1 MRALLVL
8 VLVLASVGV
17 PVGASGAR
25 QSPGRYVVAPG
36 DSLSL
41 IAERYGVS
49 LGRLAQ
55 ANSLDVRAPLLVGT
69 VLHLPGSSST
79 AATAHAGWTSR
90 YVVRPGDTLGA
101 IADHFA
107 VPLGELAKA
116 NGVDPAGVLL
126 AGAKLKVPGA
136 ATAAPT
142 AAPTG
147 ITLTVKPGDTLSGLA
162 GRFGISIESLSSSN
176 DLEPTAWLYVGQ
188 RLLIPAQSSSTAAL
202 LELAAAESSPYTAS
216 VAGYDIS
223 FPDCSRTL
231 PTDAGFFIVGLNNGR
246 PFTANPCFE
255 IEYAAAK
262 ASGLSPS
269 IYLNAAYAPSLIR
282 HVTPDCASAGEA
294 QPLGRRRR
302 IAYAVGCSEAEA
314 SVGMLGGLPAAAI
327 WIDIEPANTWSKR
340 PGMNRAAIA
349 GFAATLL
356 TQDPR
361 PIVGVY
367 SSAAYWPGLTG
378 AWSSFPLPEW
388 LATGSPVDAN
398 GCALPFAA
406 GRVWLSQQAT
416 TRDHDTA
423 C

>member
-17 PVGASGAR
+17 PMGASGAR

-49 LGRLAQ
+49 LGRLAR
-55 ANSLDVRAPLLVGT
+55 ANQIDLGAPLLVGT
-69 VLHLPGSSST
+69 VLHLPGQPAPASPSR
-79 AATAHAGWTSR
+79 ATW

-101 IADHFA
+101 ISLRFA
-107 VPLGELAKA
+107 VPLGDLARVNKL
-116 NGVDPAGVLL
+116 DPAGVLL
-126 AGAKLKVPGA
+126 AGARLEV
-136 ATAAPT
+136 PT
-142 AAPTG
+142 ATVAPSGLTV
-147 ITLTVKPGDTLSGLA
+147 TVKPGDTLSGIA
-162 GRFGISIESLSSSN
+162 DRFGVSIAALSSSN
-176 DLEPTAWLYVGQ
+176 HLEPTAWVYVGQ
-188 RLLIPAQSSSTAAL
+188 RLVIPTQATSAAAL
-202 LELAAAESSPYTAS
+202 LELAAAETSPYAS
-216 VAGYDIS
+216 AVAGYDVS
-223 FPDCSRTL
+223 YPDCSRAL

-255 IEYAAAK
+255 IEYAAAR
-262 ASGLSPS
+262 ASGLQPS

-294 QPLGRRRR
+294 QPLGRRQR

-314 SVGMLGGLPAAAI
+314 SVGMLGGLPATAI

-340 PGMNRAAIA
+340 PGMNRAAIS
-349 GFAATLL
+349 GFVATLL
-356 TQDPR
+356 AREPR

-388 LATGSPVDAN
+388 LATGSPLDEN

-416 TRDHDTA
+416 TRDHDTP